1 MKYFAFFRKI
11 EYNKDNGPQICGK
24 MQIFALF
31 MRGFLPL
38 SAFFFAS
45 GKRLKKRSTCP
56 AVFAGFCEAGR
67 RM

>member
-38 SAFFFAS
+38 SVFFFAG
-45 GKRLKKRSTCP
+45 GKFRENESKIFFPSAK
-56 AVFAGFCEAGR
+56 
-67 RM
+67 